1 MSFWAGRRV
10 LVTGHTGFKGSWLAL
25 WLTRLGARTTG
36 LALGVP
42 TDPSLYELARIGEE
56 VEGFE
61 ADVRDLDAVERAFA
75 TARPEVVIH
84 MAAQSLVR
92 RAYEDP
98 VGTYAVNAMGT
109 ANVLEAARR
118 AGGIGAVL
126 VVTSDKCYENPESGR
141 PHRETDPLGGRD
153 PYSASKAAAEIVTAG
168 YRQSFA
174 DPPTASA
181 RAGNVIGGGDWSADR
196 LVPDVMGAA
205 LSGGTARI
213 RNPDAVRP
221 WQDVLNPLS
230 GYIALVEALCESNDY
245 AEPWN
250 FGPREED
257 SRTVRELL
265 DLLAARWGEPLPWEL
280 DEEAGPA
287 EARLL
292 RLDSSKAADRLGWEP
307 RWGLDEAAAGIVS
320 FYRALAAGEDVRA
333 VVEEQIAA
341 FEAGRAP

>member
-1 MSFWAGRRV
+1 MTSSAAA
-10 LVTGHTGFKGSWLAL
+10 LLAL

-42 TDPSLYELARIGEE
+42 TDPSLYELARVAED
-56 VEGFE
+56 VEHVE
-61 ADVRDLDAVERAFA
+61 ADVRDLDAVERTVAA
-75 TARPEVVIH
+75 ARPEVVIH
-84 MAAQSLVR
+84 MAAQPLVR

-98 VGTYAVNAMGT
+98 LGTYAVNVMGT

-118 AGGIGAVL
+118 AGGVGAVL

-141 PHRETDPLGGRD
+141 PHEESDPLGGRD
-153 PYSASKAAAEIVTAG
+153 PYSASKAAAEHVTAG
-168 YRQSFA
+168 YRHSFSGLA
-174 DPPTASA
+174 TASA
-181 RAGNVIGGGDWSADR
+181 RAGNVIGGGDWSDDR

-205 LSGGTARI
+205 LAGGTARI

-221 WQDVLNPLS
+221 WQHVLNPVS
-230 GYIALVEALCESNDY
+230 GYLRLVEALCESSDY

-265 DLLAARWGEPLPWEL
+265 DLLEARWGEALPWEL

-292 RLDSSKAADRLGWEP
+292 RLDSSKAAERLGWQP
-307 RWGLDEAAAGIVS
+307 RWGLEEAVGSIVS
-320 FYRALAAGEDVRA
+320 FYRALTGGADMRA
-333 VVEEQIAA
+333 VVEDQIAA
-341 FEAGRAP
+341 FEAGSPP